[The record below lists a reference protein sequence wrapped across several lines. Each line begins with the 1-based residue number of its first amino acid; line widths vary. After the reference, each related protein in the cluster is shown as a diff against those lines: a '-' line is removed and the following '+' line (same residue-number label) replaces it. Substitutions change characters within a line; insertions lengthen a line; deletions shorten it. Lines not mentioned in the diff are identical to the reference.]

1 MTRLQTIKGYARDT
15 SNEHSPINNVRSLSA
30 STSDL
35 NLNHYGYGLIAQF
48 PCLTASN
55 FNSQGGQAEGERDL
69 SSREPYRQLLQSTV
83 VVLRAGADQRLPGRR
98 YHAIKHRRDR
108 KCSCGTLFST
118 VSRTALRKQRA
129 LSFHPFSPRSTKLD
143 SGTAF
148 CKTLCRSCCRRRRC
162 TLRKR

>member
-1 MTRLQTIKGYARDT
+1 MLEIQVMSIHPSTMSAHYRHR
-15 SNEHSPINNVRSLSA
+15 HPI
-30 STSDL
+30 DL

-108 KCSCGTLFST
+108 S
-118 VSRTALRKQRA
+118 
-129 LSFHPFSPRSTKLD
+129 
-143 SGTAF
+143 
-148 CKTLCRSCCRRRRC
+148 
-162 TLRKR
+162 